1 MYRLLFSLYVALF
14 HIVALFYKKAGKIVK
29 GQRDSWDILKN
40 LNPKKNYLWFHASSL
55 GEFEQGRPLMEAITC
70 TYPRYSVLL
79 TFYSPSGFEVQK
91 NYRGADVVCYLPFDT
106 MCNVR
111 RFIELVQ
118 PRAAFFIKYEFW
130 PHYLK
135 ELNKEGVPVYLVS
148 GVFRKNQL
156 FFKPWGGFYRR
167 LLRYFSAFFVQNE
180 TSKVLLNSIGV
191 NNKVFITG
199 DTRCDR
205 VIDIAAHASEQ
216 ELIKEFAYDS
226 MVLVAGSTWPEDEE
240 ILIPYIN
247 NVHTE
252 WKLII
257 APHEIDE
264 NRLRGIEKLLN
275 RPFVRYSAM
284 KNEDAGRVECIIIDC
299 FGLLSSVYR
308 YGQAAYIG
316 GGFGVGI
323 HNTLEAAVYGI
334 PVLFGPNHT
343 KFEEAQAL
351 IEAGA
356 AFCISSQNDLEDELD
371 KFLASNKT
379 LTQAGENA
387 RNYVK
392 EKSGGTA
399 KILDVLKTELFKV

>member
-1 MYRLLFSLYVALF
+1 
-14 HIVALFYKKAGKIVK
+14 
-29 GQRDSWDILKN
+29 
-40 LNPKKNYLWFHASSL
+40 
-55 GEFEQGRPLMEAITC
+55 
-70 TYPRYSVLL
+70 
-79 TFYSPSGFEVQK
+79 
-91 NYRGADVVCYLPFDT
+91 
-106 MCNVR
+106 
-111 RFIELVQ
+111 
-118 PRAAFFIKYEFW
+118 
-130 PHYLK
+130 
-135 ELNKEGVPVYLVS
+135 
-148 GVFRKNQL
+148 
-156 FFKPWGGFYRR
+156 
-167 LLRYFSAFFVQNE
+167 
-180 TSKVLLNSIGV
+180 V

-284 KNEDAGRVECIIIDC
+284 KNEDAGRVECIIIDS

>member
-1 MYRLLFSLYVALF
+1 MYRLFFSVYVALF
-14 HIVALFYKKAGKIVK
+14 HIVALFHKKAGKIVK
-29 GQRDSWDILKN
+29 GQRNSWKILKN
-40 LNPKKNYLWFHASSL
+40 LKPEKNYLWFHASSL
-55 GEFEQGRPLMEAITC
+55 GEFEQGRPLMEAIVR
-70 TYPRYSVLL
+70 TYPQYSILL

-91 NYRGADVVCYLPFDT
+91 NYKGADVVCYLPFDM

-118 PRAAFFIKYEFW
+118 PKAAFFIKYEFW
-130 PHYLK
+130 PNYLK
-135 ELNKEGVPVYLVS
+135 ELNKKAIPVYLVS

-180 TSKVLLNSIGV
+180 ASKALLNSVGI

-205 VIDIAAHASEQ
+205 VMDIAAQAPEQ
-216 ELIKEFAYDS
+216 ELIKDFARDA

-240 ILIPYIN
+240 ILIPYVN
-247 NVHTE
+247 AQTE

-264 NRLRGIEKLLN
+264 NHLREIEKLLN

-284 KNEDAGRVECIIIDC
+284 KAEDSDRVECIIIDS
-299 FGLLSSVYR
+299 FGLLSSVYS
-308 YGQAAYIG
+308 YGQTAYIG
-316 GGFGVGI
+316 GGFGAGI
-323 HNTLEAAVYGI
+323 HNILEAAVYGI
-334 PVLFGPNHT
+334 PVLFGPNHA

-351 IEAGA
+351 IKAGA
-356 AFCISSQNDLEDELD
+356 AFCVNSQNDLEDDLD
-371 KFLASNKT
+371 KFLASNKA
-379 LTQAGENA
+379 LAQAGEKA
-387 RNYVK
+387 RAYVK

-399 KILDVLKTELFKV
+399 KILDVLKAKLFNA

>member
-1 MYRLLFSLYVALF
+1 
-14 HIVALFYKKAGKIVK
+14 
-29 GQRDSWDILKN
+29 
-40 LNPKKNYLWFHASSL
+40 
-55 GEFEQGRPLMEAITC
+55 
-70 TYPRYSVLL
+70 
-79 TFYSPSGFEVQK
+79 
-91 NYRGADVVCYLPFDT
+91 
-106 MCNVR
+106 
-111 RFIELVQ
+111 LVQ

-284 KNEDAGRVECIIIDC
+284 KNEDAGRVECIIIDS